1 MPAAP
6 AAREKRA
13 FIKIGEN
20 NKPRHGGWEER
31 LGGSMSEAWINGK
44 PASLAAAAER
54 AAEILSS
61 ARMPVIAG
69 LGTDVAGARAS
80 ILLAERLRGAY
91 DHMYSARIF
100 ADLDV
105 MRQAGLM
112 FTTPNEARLRADVFL
127 FIGKDLTLVWPAMME
142 RLSPAGIPPFDL
154 VREQR
159 KLLWIAPARGAK
171 ADGLTIET
179 LDSSNLHTTLAALRA
194 RVAGRPVGCAKSARR
209 KLDEFAEI
217 LKNARFGVAVWGGDS
232 LDSLSIEMLQGL
244 IRDLNKTTRFS
255 GLPLGN
261 DSNASG
267 VVQTSGWMTGF
278 PVRTSFGRGFPEH
291 DTWRFDATRMIE
303 CGEADAALWISAYE
317 VEEPPWKKNI
327 PLVALV
333 PPQMAF
339 PQEPQVCIEIGC
351 PGIDHDSAEFSRE
364 TGSIVSRKA
373 SRPSHRP
380 SVEAVIGEIAKHL
393 GGDA

>member
-1 MPAAP
+1 MNE
-6 AAREKRA
+6 AR
-13 FIKIGEN
+13 
-20 NKPRHGGWEER
+20 
-31 LGGSMSEAWINGK
+31 INGK
-44 PASLAAAAER
+44 PALLAAAAER
-54 AAEILSS
+54 AAEILSA
-61 ARMPVIAG
+61 ARLPVIAG

-112 FTTPNEARLRADVFL
+112 FTTPNEVRLRADVLL
-127 FIGKDLTLVWPAMME
+127 FIGKDLTKIWPAMME
-142 RLSPAGIPPFDL
+142 RLSPDEIPPFDL
-154 VREQR
+154 AREPR
-159 KLLWIAPARGAK
+159 KLLRIAPGRGAK

-194 RVAGRPVGCAKSARR
+194 RAAGRPVSCAKNVRR
-209 KLDEFAEI
+209 KLDEFVEV

-232 LDSLSIEMLQGL
+232 LDSLSIEMLHGL

-278 PVRTSFGRGFPEH
+278 PVRTSFGRGYPEH
-291 DTWRFDATRMIE
+291 DTWRFDATRIIE
-303 CGEADAALWISAYE
+303 SGEADAALWISAYAHE
-317 VEEPPWKKNI
+317 APQWKKSI
-327 PLVALV
+327 PLVALAS
-333 PPQMAF
+333 PQTAF
-339 PQEPQVCIEIGC
+339 AREPEVRIEIGC
-351 PGIDHDSAEFSRE
+351 PGIDHDAAEFARE

-373 SRPSHRP
+373 SHPSQA
-380 SVEAVIGEIAKHL
+380 STVEAVIGQIAKHL
-393 GGDA
+393 GRDA

>member
-1 MPAAP
+1 MNE
-6 AAREKRA
+6 AR
-13 FIKIGEN
+13 
-20 NKPRHGGWEER
+20 
-31 LGGSMSEAWINGK
+31 INGK
-44 PASLAAAAER
+44 PALLAAAAER
-54 AAEILSS
+54 AAEILSA
-61 ARMPVIAG
+61 ARLPVIAG

-112 FTTPNEARLRADVFL
+112 FTTPNEASLRADVFL
-127 FIGKDLTLVWPAMME
+127 FIGRDLTRVWPAMME
-142 RLSPAGIPPFDL
+142 RLSPDEIPPFDL
-154 VREQR
+154 AREPR

-171 ADGLTIET
+171 VDGLTIET
-179 LDSSNLHTTLAALRA
+179 LDSPNLHTTLAALRA
-194 RVAGRPVGCAKSARR
+194 RAAGRPVSCAKSARR
-209 KLDEFAEI
+209 KLDEFVEV

-232 LDSLSIEMLQGL
+232 LDSLSIEMLHGL

-278 PVRTSFGRGFPEH
+278 PMRTSFGRGFAEH

-303 CGEADAALWISAYE
+303 SGEADAALWISAYC
-317 VEEPPWKKNI
+317 VEAPPWKKNI
-327 PLVALV
+327 PLVALAS
-333 PPQMAF
+333 PQTAF
-339 PQEPQVCIEIGC
+339 AQEPEVRIEIGC
-351 PGIDHDSAEFSRE
+351 PGIDHDAAEFARE

-373 SRPSHRP
+373 SHPSQAS

-393 GGDA
+393 GRDA

>member
-1 MPAAP
+1 MNE
-6 AAREKRA
+6 AR
-13 FIKIGEN
+13 
-20 NKPRHGGWEER
+20 
-31 LGGSMSEAWINGK
+31 INGK
-44 PASLAAAAER
+44 PALLAAAAER
-54 AAEILSS
+54 AAEVLLA
-61 ARMPVIAG
+61 ARLPVIAG

-91 DHMYSARIF
+91 DHMYSAGVF

-105 MRQAGLM
+105 MSQAGLM

-127 FIGKDLTLVWPAMME
+127 FIGKDLTRAWPTME
-142 RLSPAGIPPFDL
+142 RLSPAEIPPFDL
-154 VREQR
+154 AREPR
-159 KLLWIAPARGAK
+159 KLLRIAPRRGAT

-179 LDSSNLHTTLAALRA
+179 LDSSNPHTTLAALRA
-194 RVAGRPVGCAKSARR
+194 RAADRPVSCAKSVRR
-209 KLDEFAEI
+209 KLDEFVEI

-232 LDSLSIEMLQGL
+232 LDSLSIEMLHGL
-244 IRDLNKTTRFS
+244 IRDLNRTTRFS

-278 PVRTSFGRGFPEH
+278 PMRTSFGRGYPEH

-303 CGEADAALWISAYE
+303 SGEADAALWISAYC
-317 VEEPPWKKNI
+317 VEAPQWKKNI
-327 PLVALV
+327 PLVALTS
-333 PPQMAF
+333 PQTAF
-339 PQEPQVCIEIGC
+339 AQEPLVCIEIGC
-351 PGIDHDSAEFSRE
+351 PGIDHDAAEFARE

-373 SRPSHRP
+373 SHPSQAP
-380 SVEAVIGEIAKHL
+380 SVETVVGQIAQHL

>member
-1 MPAAP
+1 MHE
-6 AAREKRA
+6 AR
-13 FIKIGEN
+13 
-20 NKPRHGGWEER
+20 
-31 LGGSMSEAWINGK
+31 INGQ
-44 PASLAAAAER
+44 PALLAAAAAR
-54 AAEILSS
+54 AAEILSA

-91 DHMYSARIF
+91 DHMYSARVF

-112 FTTPNEARLRADVFL
+112 FTTPNEARLRADVLL
-127 FIGKDLTLVWPAMME
+127 FIGKDLTKIWPAMMQ
-142 RLSPAGIPPFDL
+142 RLSPAEIPPFDL
-154 VREQR
+154 AREPR
-159 KLLWIAPARGAK
+159 KLLWIAPGRGGAK
-171 ADGLTIET
+171 ADGLTIEA

-194 RVAGRPVGCAKSARR
+194 RAAGRPVSCAKSARR
-209 KLDEFAEI
+209 KLDEFVEV
-217 LKNARFGVAVWGGDS
+217 LKKTRFGVAVWGGDS
-232 LDSLSIEMLQGL
+232 LDTLAIEMLHGL
-244 IRDLNKTTRFS
+244 IRDLNRTTRFS
-255 GLPLGN
+255 GLPLGT

-291 DTWRFDATRMIE
+291 DTWRFDATRMVE
-303 CGEADAALWISAYE
+303 SGEADAVLWISAYGRE
-317 VEEPPWKKNI
+317 APQWKKNV

-333 PPQMAF
+333 PPQTAF
-339 PQEPQVCIEIGC
+339 AQEPEVRIEIGC

-364 TGSIVSRKA
+364 TASIASRKA
-373 SRPSHRP
+373 SHPSQAL
-380 SVEAVIGEIAKHL
+380 SVETVISQIAKHL

>member
-1 MPAAP
+1 MNEV
-6 AAREKRA
+6 R
-13 FIKIGEN
+13 
-20 NKPRHGGWEER
+20 
-31 LGGSMSEAWINGK
+31 INGK
-44 PASLAAAAER
+44 PALLAAAAQH
-54 AAEILSS
+54 AAEILSA

-112 FTTPNEARLRADVFL
+112 FTTPNEARLRADVLL
-127 FIGKDLTLVWPAMME
+127 FIGKDLTRIWPAMME
-142 RLSPAGIPPFDL
+142 RLSPADIPPFDL
-154 VREQR
+154 AREPR
-159 KLLWIAPARGAK
+159 KLLRIAPGRGAK
-171 ADGLTIET
+171 ADGPPIET
-179 LDSSNLHTTLAALRA
+179 LDFSNLHTTLAGLRA
-194 RVAGRPVGCAKSARR
+194 RAAGRPVSCAKGARR
-209 KLDEFAEI
+209 KLDEFVEV

-232 LDSLSIEMLQGL
+232 LDSLSIEMLHGL

-303 CGEADAALWISAYE
+303 SGEADAALWISAYGRE
-317 VEEPPWKKNI
+317 APQWKKNI
-327 PLVALV
+327 PLVALAS
-333 PPQMAF
+333 PQTPFAR
-339 PQEPQVCIEIGC
+339 EPQVCIEIGC
-351 PGIDHDSAEFSRE
+351 PGIDHDAAEFAGDVFYCLPQCIASE
-364 TGSIVSRKA
+364 PSIF
-373 SRPSHRP
+373 
-380 SVEAVIGEIAKHL
+380 G
-393 GGDA
+393 